1 MLAGVFAIAYYRG
14 QGEFD
19 ARTLA
24 FTTLIIA
31 NLSLIL
37 TNRSWSRPALAT
49 LNTPNP
55 ALWWVGGV
63 VFLGLI
69 LYAPLLQDL
78 FRFSTLHPVD
88 LAICVGAGVL
98 STLWFEV
105 LKLLPQ
111 KRQALQG

>member
-1 MLAGVFAIAYYRG
+1 
-14 QGEFD
+14 GEFD

-37 TNRSWSRPALAT
+37 TNRSWSRSALAT
-49 LNTPNP
+49 LNTPKQ
-55 ALWWVGGV
+55 ALWWVLGGGG

-69 LYAPLLQDL
+69 LYVPLLQTL
-78 FRFSTLHPVD
+78 FRFSTLHPLD
-88 LAICVGAGVL
+88 LAICVAAGVL

-105 LKLLPQ
+105 LKLWP
-111 KRQALQG
+111 RQRYPRIR